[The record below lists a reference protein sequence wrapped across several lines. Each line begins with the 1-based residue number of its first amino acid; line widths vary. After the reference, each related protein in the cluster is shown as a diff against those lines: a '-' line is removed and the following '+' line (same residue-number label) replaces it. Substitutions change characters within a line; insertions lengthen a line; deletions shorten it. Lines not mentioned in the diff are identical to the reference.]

1 MVLSIA
7 LLGKYV
13 HFPLSFFFCM
23 ISSVC
28 IVMESTVI
36 NAVIW
41 EQKKKK
47 TPTKFLSLQLNVCP
61 CMEIIFFGI
70 YISIEEI
77 ILSCGVKALLFEGS
91 IAVFVG
97 A

>member
-1 MVLSIA
+1 
-7 LLGKYV
+7 
-13 HFPLSFFFCM
+13 
-23 ISSVC
+23 
-28 IVMESTVI
+28 
-36 NAVIW
+36 
-41 EQKKKK
+41 
-47 TPTKFLSLQLNVCP
+47 
-61 CMEIIFFGI
+61 MEIIFFGI